1 MQPSEPPGPGGFFIG
16 PEGDEML
23 DEPAVGPLRVL
34 IAEDETIIRMD
45 LRGLLEKNGMMVVAE
60 AANGAQAVEL
70 ARTELPDVAILDLR
84 MPELDGVE
92 AARRIYAERPMP
104 IVMLTAFSDRA
115 NVEHAIEAGVFSYL
129 VKPFRET
136 DVIPA
141 VRAAVVR
148 HAELLRAPRSVGK
161 TPIKAIFIS
170 LPSQAGH
177 ACDVRVAQK
186 EDGTVDVRGAV
197 YG

>member
-1 MQPSEPPGPGGFFIG
+1 MQPSEPIGPGGFFIG
-16 PEGDEML
+16 PEGGEML
-23 DEPAVGPLRVL
+23 DEPAAGPLRVL

-60 AANGAQAVEL
+60 AANGIQAVEL
-70 ARTELPDVAILDLR
+70 ARTETPDVAILDLR
-84 MPELDGVE
+84 MPVLDGVE

-115 NVEHAIEAGVFSYL
+115 NVENAIEAGVFSYL

-141 VRAAVVR
+141 VRAAV
-148 HAELLRAPRSVGK
+148 
-161 TPIKAIFIS
+161 
-170 LPSQAGH
+170 
-177 ACDVRVAQK
+177 
-186 EDGTVDVRGAV
+186 
-197 YG
+197 

>member
-1 MQPSEPPGPGGFFIG
+1 
-16 PEGDEML
+16 ML
-23 DEPAVGPLRVL
+23 DEPPGAPLRVL

-70 ARTELPDVAILDLR
+70 ARTEMPDVAILDLR
-84 MPELDGVE
+84 MPVLDGVE

-115 NVEHAIEAGVFSYL
+115 NLENAIEAGVFSYL

-141 VRAAVVR
+141 VRAAVAR
-148 HAELLRAPRSVGK
+148 HAELLRALRSVGE
-161 TPIKAIFIS
+161 TP
-170 LPSQAGH
+170 PQ
-177 ACDVRVAQK
+177 VRDRSRG
-186 EDGTVDVRGAV
+186 DGRDSRSAL
-197 YG
+197 

>member
-1 MQPSEPPGPGGFFIG
+1 
-16 PEGDEML
+16 ML
-23 DEPAVGPLRVL
+23 DELATGPLRVL

-60 AANGAQAVEL
+60 ASNGLQAVEL
-70 ARTELPDVAILDLR
+70 ARSEMPDIAILDLR
-84 MPELDGVE
+84 MPVLDGVE
-92 AARRIYAERPMP
+92 AARRMYAERPLP

-115 NVEHAIEAGVFSYL
+115 NVEHAIEAGIFSYL

-148 HAELLRAPRSVGK
+148 HAELLRAQRSLGE
-161 TPIKAIFIS
+161 TPVRAIFMS
-170 LPSQAGH
+170 LPSQSGH
-177 ACDVRVAQK
+177 AWDVRLSQK
-186 EDGTVDVRGAV
+186 DDGTVDVRGAAS
-197 YG
+197 

>member
-1 MQPSEPPGPGGFFIG
+1 
-16 PEGDEML
+16 ML
-23 DEPAVGPLRVL
+23 DDGGTGPLRVL

-45 LRGLLEKNGMMVVAE
+45 LRGLLEKHGMMVVAE
-60 AANGAQAVEL
+60 AANGLQAVEL
-70 ARTELPDVAILDLR
+70 ARTEMPDIAILDLR
-84 MPELDGVE
+84 MPVLDGVE

-104 IVMLTAFSDRA
+104 IMMLTAFSDRA

-148 HAELLRAPRSVGK
+148 HAELLRAQRSLGE
-161 TPIKAIFIS
+161 TPVRAIFMS
-170 LPSQAGH
+170 LPSPSGH
-177 ACDVRVAQK
+177 TWDVRVAEK
-186 EDGTVDVRGAV
+186 EDGSIDVRGAAT
-197 YG
+197 

>member
-1 MQPSEPPGPGGFFIG
+1 
-16 PEGDEML
+16 ML
-23 DEPAVGPLRVL
+23 DKPSGEPLRVL

-60 AANGAQAVEL
+60 AANGALAVEL
-70 ARTELPDVAILDLR
+70 ARTEMPDVAILDLR
-84 MPELDGVE
+84 MPVLDGVE

-115 NVEHAIEAGVFSYL
+115 NLENAIEAGVFSYL

-141 VRAAVVR
+141 VRAAVAR
-148 HAELLRAPRSVGK
+148 HAELLRALRSVGE
-161 TPIKAIFIS
+161 TPLKAIFTTRDS
-170 LPSQAGH
+170 SAL
-177 ACDVRVAQK
+177 
-186 EDGTVDVRGAV
+186 
-197 YG
+197 

>member
-1 MQPSEPPGPGGFFIG
+1 
-16 PEGDEML
+16 ML
-23 DEPAVGPLRVL
+23 DEPSTGPLRVL

-60 AANGAQAVEL
+60 AANGAHAVEL
-70 ARTELPDVAILDLR
+70 ARAETPDVAILDLR
-84 MPELDGVE
+84 MPVLDGVE
-92 AARRIYAERPMP
+92 AARRIYAECPMP

-115 NVEHAIEAGVFSYL
+115 NVEHALAAGVFSYL

-148 HAELLRAPRSVGK
+148 HSELLRAQRSLGETRV
-161 TPIKAIFIS
+161 KAIFMS
-170 LPSQAGH
+170 LPSQSGH
-177 ACDVRVAQK
+177 AWNVRVAQK
-186 EDGTVDVRGAV
+186 DDGTIDVRGAADA
-197 YG
+197 

>member
-1 MQPSEPPGPGGFFIG
+1 MQPSEPPGPEGFFIG
-16 PEGDEML
+16 PEGGAML
-23 DEPAVGPLRVL
+23 YEPAVGPLRVL

-84 MPELDGVE
+84 MPVLDGVE

-148 HAELLRAPRSVGK
+148 HAELLRAQRSVGK
-161 TPIKAIFIS
+161 TPIKAIFMS
-170 LPSQAGH
+170 LPSQSGH
-177 ACDVRVAQK
+177 AWDVRVARK
-186 EDGTVDVRGAV
+186 DDGSVDVRGAADA
-197 YG
+197 

>member
-1 MQPSEPPGPGGFFIG
+1 
-16 PEGDEML
+16 ML
-23 DEPAVGPLRVL
+23 DELAVGPLRVL

-60 AANGAQAVEL
+60 AANGLQAVEL
-70 ARTELPDVAILDLR
+70 AGTETPDVAILDLR
-84 MPELDGVE
+84 MPVLDGVE
-92 AARRIYAERPMP
+92 AARRIYAERPIP

-115 NVEHAIEAGVFSYL
+115 NVEHAIAAGVFSYL

-148 HAELLRAPRSVGK
+148 HAELLRAQRTLGEKPV
-161 TPIKAIFIS
+161 KALFMS
-170 LPSQAGH
+170 LPSPSGH
-177 ACDVRVAQK
+177 AWNVRVAQK
-186 EDGTVDVRGAV
+186 EDGTVDVRGVIDA
-197 YG
+197 

>member
-1 MQPSEPPGPGGFFIG
+1 
-16 PEGDEML
+16 ML
-23 DEPAVGPLRVL
+23 DEPIGGPLRVL

-115 NVEHAIEAGVFSYL
+115 NVENAIEAGVFSYL

-141 VRAAVVR
+141 VRASVAR
-148 HAELLRAPRSVGK
+148 HAELLRAQRSVGE
-161 TPIKAIFIS
+161 TPVRAIFMS
-170 LPSQAGH
+170 LPSQSGH
-177 ACDVRVAQK
+177 AWNVRVAQK
-186 EDGTVDVRGAV
+186 DDGSIDVRGAADA
-197 YG
+197 